1 MSWIDTIEP
10 ISAPVRQRLL
20 TLPEKAVAKGAI
32 LFRPNDA
39 AQGFVIVLSG
49 RIEVHLTGPS
59 GREIL
64 LYAIEPGQSCVQTT
78 LGLMA
83 DEPYSGEALA
93 ATDARVVM
101 IPRALF
107 LQLIDSEPGFRS
119 FVMTALGR
127 RMQDVTRLLE
137 QVAFASIE
145 SRLAAA
151 LLDMSKDNLVH
162 ATQAELAARIG
173 SAREVVTRRLDA
185 FQRAGWV
192 ATDRGSVRVLNP
204 DALIQ
209 AASLEPKRKS
219 FGFLGKP
226 VTRSQTGCTES
237 GKFLA

>member
-1 MSWIDTIEP
+1 MSWIDTIDP
-10 ISAPVRQRLL
+10 ISAPVRRRLL
-20 TLPEKAVAKGAI
+20 SLPEQTVAKGAV
-32 LFRPNDA
+32 LFRPGDA
-39 AQGFVIVLSG
+39 AHGFVMVLSG

-64 LYAIEPGQSCVQTT
+64 LYAVEPGQSCVQTT

-83 DEPYSGEALA
+83 GEPYSGEALV

-101 IPRALF
+101 IPRAMF
-107 LQLIDSEPGFRS
+107 LQLIDSEPGFRG

-151 LLDMSKDNLVH
+151 LLDMSEDNLVH

-192 ATDRGSVRVLNP
+192 ATDRGTVRLL
-204 DALIQ
+204 DSGALKR
-209 AASLEPKRKS
+209 AASLAP
-219 FGFLGKP
+219 
-226 VTRSQTGCTES
+226 
-237 GKFLA
+237 

>member
-1 MSWIDTIEP
+1 
-10 ISAPVRQRLL
+10 LL
-20 TLPEKAVAKGAI
+20 ALAERDIPKGAI
-32 LFRPNDA
+32 LFRAGDA
-39 AQGFVIVLSG
+39 AQGFVVVLAG
-49 RIEVHLTGPS
+49 RIEVHLTSRS

-64 LYAIEPGQSCVQTT
+64 LYAVEPGQSCVQTT

-93 ATDARVVM
+93 TTESRVVM

-107 LQLIDSEPGFRS
+107 LRLLDSEPGFRG
-119 FVMTALGR
+119 FVFSALGR

-151 LLDMSKDNLVH
+151 LLELSEDNLVH

-192 ATDRGSVRVLNP
+192 TTDRGTVRLLDP
-204 DALIQ
+204 TSLLQ
-209 AASLEPKRKS
+209 AANLVP
-219 FGFLGKP
+219 
-226 VTRSQTGCTES
+226 
-237 GKFLA
+237 

>member
-1 MSWIDTIEP
+1 MSWTNQVGALSQE
-10 ISAPVRQRLL
+10 AARRLQA
-20 TLPEKAVAKGAI
+20 LPEQTVPKGAV
-32 LFRPNDA
+32 LFRAGEA
-39 AQGFVIVLSG
+39 AQGFVVVLQG

-64 LYAIEPGQSCVQTT
+64 LYSVEPGQSCVQTT

-83 DEPYSGEALA
+83 GEPYSGEAFA
-93 ATDARVVM
+93 ATEAKVVM
-101 IPRALF
+101 IPRPVF
-107 LQLIDSEPGFRS
+107 LQLMESEAAFRGF
-119 FVMTALGR
+119 VLTALGR

-151 LLDMSKDNLVH
+151 LLDMAEADQVQ

-192 ATDRGSVRVLNP
+192 ETDRGAVRITDRL
-204 DALIQ
+204 ALEQ
-209 AASLEPKRKS
+209 AAR
-219 FGFLGKP
+219 
-226 VTRSQTGCTES
+226 T
-237 GKFLA
+237 A

>member
-1 MSWIDTIEP
+1 ML
-10 ISAPVRQRLL
+10 V
-20 TLPEKAVAKGAI
+20 
-32 LFRPNDA
+32 
-39 AQGFVIVLSG
+39 G

-64 LYAIEPGQSCVQTT
+64 LYAVEPGQSCVQTT

-83 DEPYSGEALA
+83 EERYSGEAIA
-93 ATDARVVM
+93 ATDAKVAM

-107 LQLIDSEPGFRS
+107 ETLIHNEPAFRS
-119 FVMTALGR
+119 FVMRALGR

-137 QVAFASIE
+137 RVAFASIE

-151 LLDMSKDNLVH
+151 LLDLAQDGRVE

-192 ATDRGSVRVLNP
+192 ETNRGTVRLI
-204 DALIQ
+204 DLAALTK
-209 AASLEPKRKS
+209 ASLAQ
-219 FGFLGKP
+219 G
-226 VTRSQTGCTES
+226 
-237 GKFLA
+237 